1 VRLGRAEIGNP
12 ELVAHIPTDFAEK
25 AYKKIAEMTE
35 DAIDKMKTS
44 SGSVSLVLVGGGS
57 VIIPDE
63 ISGVA
68 QIFRD
73 KNGPVANAIGA
84 SISQISGQYEQ
95 IYIYSQIER
104 EEALQDAEQ
113 KAREQATLA
122 GAVTDSI
129 EVVEVEEIPLAYHPG
144 NATRLRVKVVG
155 NLV

>member
-1 VRLGRAEIGNP
+1 
-12 ELVAHIPTDFAEK
+12 
-25 AYKKIAEMTE
+25 M
-35 DAIDKMKTS
+35 
-44 SGSVSLVLVGGGS
+44 
-57 VIIPDE
+57 IIPDE